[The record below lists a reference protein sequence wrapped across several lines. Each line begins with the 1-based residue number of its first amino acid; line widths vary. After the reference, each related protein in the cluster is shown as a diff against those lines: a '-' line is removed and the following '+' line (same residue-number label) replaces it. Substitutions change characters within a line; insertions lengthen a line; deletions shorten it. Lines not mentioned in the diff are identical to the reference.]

1 MFGYGGLCITGNLEG
16 HCVSLNWIAPFM
28 CKGNFSKARAT
39 TEAGFRRKANVK
51 AHEFLGFEAGTTV
64 SPAQS
69 DQSMDACPEK
79 YLSLL
84 CLLNILFLWWT
95 QGRLAWD
102 VEVCNLFANMS
113 QKVLV

>member
-39 TEAGFRRKANVK
+39 TEAGFRQKANVK

-84 CLLNILFLWWT
+84 CLSLPAEYFVFVVDA
-95 QGRLAWD
+95 GSSRLG
-102 VEVCNLFANMS
+102 CGSL
-113 QKVLV
+113 